1 MKHFA
6 FLRRFAFLSRFAV
19 TGLALVAALLVGRQ
33 IWSFYIDAP
42 WTRDGRV
49 RADVV
54 TVAPDVSGLV
64 TEVVIHDEQNVHRGD
79 LLFRIDPVRF
89 KIALQQSDAVVAA
102 RKATLDQSVR
112 DFNRYRR
119 LDTLST
125 SVEKQ
130 ESVKAAMELATAN
143 YRQALSDHALAELN
157 LARSEVKAP
166 VSGTVTNVDL
176 RPGTY
181 VSAGKGIFALIDS
194 DTVRVE
200 GYFEETKL
208 ASMAVGDKVRVTLMG
223 VPGVLRGHVQSV
235 AAGVA
240 DRERSASTDM
250 LVNVNPTFSWVRL
263 AQRVPVR
270 VAIDAPPEGF
280 TEMVGRTA
288 TVTVTND
295 SLRAPSGLLG
305 DAISM
310 RGVRQLFDIF
320 APAAEPQTRLAQDT
334 RRRAL

>member
-1 MKHFA
+1 MKHLA
-6 FLRRFAFLSRFAV
+6 FFSRFAFLGRFAA
-19 TGLALVAALLVGRQ
+19 TGIALVAALLVGRQ
-33 IWSFYIDAP
+33 IWSYYIDAP

-54 TVAPDVSGLV
+54 TVAPDVTGLV
-64 TEVVIHDEQNVHRGD
+64 TQVLIHDEQVVHRGD
-79 LLFRIDPVRF
+79 VLFRIDPVRF
-89 KIALQQSDAVVAA
+89 QIALQQSDAVVAG
-102 RKATLDQSVR
+102 RKASLDQSVR
-112 DFNRYRR
+112 DYNRYRR

-130 ESVKAAMELATAN
+130 EGVKAAMELAAAN

-157 LARSEVKAP
+157 LERSEVKAP

-176 RPGTY
+176 RPGAY

-208 ASMAVGDKVRVTLMG
+208 AGLAVGDAVRVTLMG

-240 DRERSASTDM
+240 DRERSASADM
-250 LVNVNPTFSWVRL
+250 LANVNPTFSWVRL

-270 VAIDAPPEGF
+270 VAIDAPPDGF
-280 TEMVGRTA
+280 AAMVGRTA
-288 TVTVTND
+288 TVTVTNG
-295 SLRAPSGLLG
+295 SMGAASGLMGAAL
-305 DAISM
+305 SM
-310 RGVRQLFDIF
+310 RGL
-320 APAAEPQTRLAQDT
+320 
-334 RRRAL
+334 RAL